1 MRHWALN
8 KRLIVFAKGQM
19 TGVIRTELHVS
30 VDTMHGTEELCGTL
44 FAVTSSS
51 STSIENGNRSS
62 RTYCFVVHSMLRST
76 GSTGLCLRSPL
87 LLGGRTHTCSGTKH
101 KVGHCETYV
110 VSSGSLT
117 SSHHQI
123 QFIGSFAE
131 QSSTSSSRLVGTICK

>member
-87 LLGGRTHTCSGTKH
+87 LLGGRNHTCSGTKH
-101 KVGHCETYV
+101 KVGHCEMYV
-110 VSSGSLT
+110 VSCFSYFIT
-117 SSHHQI
+117 SSNTI
-123 QFIGSFAE
+123 YRFVCRAE
-131 QSSTSSSRLVGTICK
+131 QHQQQPPCGYNM